1 MASSIQHPAEGFF
14 PFGVTADEVAAQG
27 GNTQIADFFIPV
39 QIPDGYPCHQI
50 KRPCRKAPMEHA
62 VSGSIFIDL
71 HGIRFD
77 AERRTCYIV
86 HPFTHAKDQDTCC
99 QRGAKVHSD
108 PSKCF
113 IMRLCIP
120 SPRRIS
126 PNFVV
131 RSTMAPTAIPKP
143 MSKYSHAI
151 SVVMKL

>member
-1 MASSIQHPAEGFF
+1 MASSTQRKAFF
-14 PFGVTADEVAAQG
+14 PLESPPMRLLHRAE
-27 GNTQIADFFIPV
+27 IRRSPIFFIPV

-62 VSGSIFIDL
+62 VSGSIFIGL